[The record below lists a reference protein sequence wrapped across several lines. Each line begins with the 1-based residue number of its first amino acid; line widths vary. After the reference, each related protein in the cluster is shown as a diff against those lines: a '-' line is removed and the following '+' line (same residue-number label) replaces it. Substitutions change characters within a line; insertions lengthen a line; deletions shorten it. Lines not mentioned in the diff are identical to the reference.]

1 MQNLP
6 IYLYNYRLDVTL
18 DLDPTVKGVNQVMY
32 QRDLKIQKGIKNK
45 VRVQFK
51 NSDQKSVR
59 VYNTQTFV
67 FSMFDVVNQRL
78 LLNKELEILDEGT
91 TSTRG
96 LAQLTLN
103 ESDTLDLDRTDYQY
117 TVRMIDV
124 DGSFLPAYAN
134 TYYGMAGTLH
144 LTNEVYPVLK
154 DSVEVSAFT
163 ITFNDDIQKYE
174 HKSGNIYAN
183 PEYNGNSG
191 LHTLALYLTGYKGT
205 VYIEGT
211 LDNTPDSSGNY
222 STIMTKIYDGTT
234 DIDAVTFNGI
244 YTYIRLIHVPAT
256 APGESN
262 NDNPNFFGSFDKALY
277 RS

>member
-1 MQNLP
+1 
-6 IYLYNYRLDVTL
+6 
-18 DLDPTVKGVNQVMY
+18 MY

-59 VYNTQTFV
+59 VHNTQTFV
-67 FSMFDVVNQRL
+67 FSMFDAVNQRL

-117 TVRMIDV
+117 NVRMIDS

-154 DSVEVSAFT
+154 DSVEISTFN
-163 ITFNDDIQKYE
+163 ITFNDEIQKYE

-222 STIMTKIYDGTT
+222 STIMTKIYNGTT
-234 DIDAVTFNGI
+234 DIDAVSFNGV

>member
-59 VYNTQTFV
+59 VHNTQTFV
-67 FSMFDVVNQRL
+67 FSMFDAVNQRL

-117 TVRMIDV
+117 TVRMIDS

-154 DSVEVSAFT
+154 DSVEISTFN
-163 ITFNDDIQKYE
+163 ITFNDEIQKYE
-174 HKSGNIYAN
+174 HKRSVN
-183 PEYNGNSG
+183 
-191 LHTLALYLTGYKGT
+191 HT
-205 VYIEGT
+205 
-211 LDNTPDSSGNY
+211 
-222 STIMTKIYDGTT
+222 
-234 DIDAVTFNGI
+234 F
-244 YTYIRLIHVPAT
+244 
-256 APGESN
+256 
-262 NDNPNFFGSFDKALY
+262 
-277 RS
+277 